1 MNTTTRIVIGLVG
14 ESGSG
19 KDTLADYLKHRY
31 NATLLRFSDPI
42 KDILHM
48 FYDQISREDQ
58 SWLAVQLKN
67 RFGKDILLRA
77 LSRKVGSYTG
87 STILSFNG
95 IRYPEDY
102 DFVREFKTNF
112 VIYVTASQEMRWK
125 RSVHRGEKTD
135 DIQSLNSFREMEAR
149 LETEKFISELGDRA
163 DFRIDNEGKLEDLF
177 AQADAVMD
185 VVFERSRT
193 NSL

>member
-1 MNTTTRIVIGLVG
+1 MNTTRIVIGLVG

-58 SWLAVQLKN
+58 SWLAVELKR

-102 DFVREFKTNF
+102 EFVRSFETNF
-112 VIYVTASQEMRWK
+112 VIYVTADQETRWK

-135 DIQSLNSFREMEAR
+135 DTQSLDAFKAMESR
-149 LETEKFISELGDRA
+149 LETEKCIPDLGASA
-163 DFRIDNEGKLEDLF
+163 DFCIDNRGKLEDLF
-177 AQADAVMD
+177 VQADAIMD
-185 VVFERSRT
+185 AIFERSRKIEV
-193 NSL
+193 